1 MNQTSRKATA
11 VAETIS
17 RNAGFLIAGHVK
29 PDGDSL
35 GCMCA
40 LGLGLRSLGKRVTM
54 LSPEGVP
61 GIYAFLPGTDGIV
74 TSLPEGDASEVAV
87 IVDCEGP
94 DRLGD
99 ARDAVLRCSA
109 VVRIDHHPGGD
120 LDAPLSLV
128 DTESASTAEVLLT
141 VLRAVGV
148 KTTPEI
154 ATCLLTAIV
163 TDTGSFRFSNVRAAT
178 LRTAADLVEAGA
190 SLHEI
195 AYHVYDTR
203 TYSSVRLL
211 GLVLSTVRTASDGRI
226 AYARV
231 TREHLAAA
239 QAADADTE
247 GIVNYVK
254 GVLGADVG
262 LLFRE
267 APDNTIR
274 VSLRCRD
281 GLDVSRVARMFGG
294 GGHTVAAGCTI
305 ETPLD
310 EAERLVIGAVRACMG
325 F

>member
-1 MNQTSRKATA
+1 MDQTSRKATEI
-11 VAETIS
+11 AEIIS
-17 RNAGFLIAGHVK
+17 GHADFLIVGHVT

-40 LGLGLRSLGKRVTM
+40 LGLGLRSMGKRVTM
-54 LSPEGVP
+54 LSPEGIP
-61 GIYAFLPGTDGIV
+61 DIYQFLPGSDGIV
-74 TSLPEGDASEVAV
+74 KLVSERDAHDVAV

-94 DRLGD
+94 DRVGE

-120 LDAPLSLV
+120 PDAPLSLV
-128 DTESASTAEVLLT
+128 DTESASTAEVLLP
-141 VLRAVGV
+141 VLHAAGV
-148 KTTPEI
+148 QITPEMGC
-154 ATCLLTAIV
+154 CLLTAIV
-163 TDTGSFRFSNVRAAT
+163 TDTGWFRFSNVRPTT
-178 LRTAADLVEAGA
+178 LRTAADMVEAGA
-190 SLHEI
+190 SLPEI

-203 TYSSVRLL
+203 SFSSVKLL
-211 GLVLSTVRTASDGRI
+211 GLALSTLEMVSDGRI

-231 TREHLAAA
+231 TREHLTAA
-239 QAADADTE
+239 QASEADSE

-281 GLDVSRVARMFGG
+281 GLDVSHVARMFGG

-305 ETPLD
+305 AKPLD
-310 EAERLVIGAVRACMG
+310 EAEHLVIGAVRTCMG